1 MITSKVTVLFNK
13 QKKEQN
19 KTVTARIVK
28 QLYERNIE
36 HQTKRNCPKTP
47 QCLLFG
53 SIFVCHLN
61 LYVES

>member
-13 QKKEQN
+13 KKEQN

-28 QLYERNIE
+28 QLYERNKE
-36 HQTKRNCPKTP
+36 NQTKRNCPKIP
-47 QCLLFG
+47 HGLLFG